1 MKAELTLFVPG
12 LCAPWRGEEP
22 HSSLPAPHVPALQG
36 LLTRADRAA
45 QSALAFEDALA
56 RALSQT
62 LGVEAEDLPWG
73 ALGLWGEHGVRPDG
87 LVLRLDPVHL
97 KLGMTD
103 ALVMGGT
110 SLHLSLDEANTL
122 AQALEQHF
130 SARGWRIVVAVPERW
145 YVCLDEQPT
154 DKPFELHTTPLS
166 QALGRDAGVFKP
178 QGKDARRWLADLTE
192 AQMLLFAHPV
202 NAAREARGL
211 PIINSLWPWGAG
223 SVAALDVPP
232 PPSRGRA
239 GERGR
244 QYAPQAPCCNAP
256 PPLPQPLSRNGR
268 GEFSPT
274 QFTAVYANHPL
285 ARGLALAAGL
295 PVHDLPETFDECA
308 DMQGKALII
317 LEDLVQPWQDSDY
330 DDWQATLE
338 GLEARWFAPLRRAL
352 AQGRIST
359 LQMDT
364 GAARFSCKPTQRWR
378 IWRRAKNLENLC
390 APSV

>member
-1 MKAELTLFVPG
+1 VKAELTLFVPG

-22 HSSLPAPHVPALQG
+22 HSSLPAPQVPALQL
-36 LLTRADRAA
+36 LLTRADRAT
-45 QSALAFEDALA
+45 QPALAFEDALA

-73 ALGLWGEHGVRPDG
+73 ALGLWGEYGVRPDG

-97 KLGMTD
+97 RLGMTD
-103 ALVMGGT
+103 AVVAGGA
-110 SLHLSLDEANTL
+110 SLHLGLDEANTL
-122 AQALEQHF
+122 ARALERHF
-130 SARGWRIVVAVPERW
+130 CERGWRIVVAAPERW
-145 YVCLDEQPT
+145 YVCLDAPPIDEA
-154 DKPFELHTTPLS
+154 FELHTTPLS

-211 PIINSLWPWGAG
+211 PVINSLWPWGAG
-223 SVAALDVPP
+223 ILLPSPLWGEGNGVTQRGGRELLPP
-232 PPSRGRA
+232 A
-239 GERGR
+239 
-244 QYAPQAPCCNAP
+244 
-256 PPLPQPLSRNGR
+256 
-268 GEFSPT
+268 
-274 QFTAVYANHPL
+274 QFTAIYANHPL

-308 DMQGKALII
+308 DMQGEVLMV
-317 LEDLVQPWQDSDY
+317 LDDLVQPWQDGDY

-338 GLEARWFAPLRRAL
+338 GLEARWFAPLRAAL
-352 AQGRIST
+352 AQGRVSA

-364 GAARFSCKPTQRWR
+364 GAARFVCKPVHRWR
-378 IWRRAKNLENLC
+378 IWRRAKTLESLC